1 MRRPVESMIAFLPSR
16 RASLAVSSDFWYQL
30 ESTPKKARRNAVYLK
45 LTKTV
50 WVALRIPTNFD
61 MQSPKFAKVGLQAF
75 HKLVVSLSRRKTT

>member
-30 ESTPKKARRNAVYLK
+30 ASTPEKARYNVVYLK

-50 WVALRIPTNFD
+50 RVALRIPTNFD
-61 MQSPKFAKVGLQAF
+61 MQSSKFSKVGLQTF
-75 HKLVVSLSRRKTT
+75 HELVVGLGCREAA